1 MVMIRTSAGMTAPS
15 PVLSPGVM
23 TSSTT
28 RCMKIEATVEATE
41 AMTMLMATTTSCH
54 G

>member
-1 MVMIRTSAGMTAPS
+1 MVMIRTSTGMTASS
-15 PVLSPGVM
+15 PALSPGVM

-41 AMTMLMATTTSCH
+41 AMTMLMATTISRH